1 MDAAGNV
8 VYAPFSAALASYERG
23 VLHVMITS
31 APFNYWD
38 QRTQRVYPAV
48 AVLNAHAI
56 GEYAEVGISVLSA
69 NGLLLDVRSV
79 PLAPGTLAVSVW
91 VVP

>member
-23 VLHVMITS
+23 VLHVRITS
-31 APFNYWD
+31 APFSYWD
-38 QRTQRVYPAV
+38 QRTQRTYPAV

-56 GEYAEVGISVLSA
+56 GEYAEVGISVWSRK
-69 NGLLLDVRSV
+69 GLLLDVRSV
-79 PLAPGTLAVSVW
+79 PLAPGTPTVTVW